1 MDKIKMTNAAQAAWE
16 DYLRNYENLRDEDDT
31 EQDYR
36 EWLDSLNGEIRVG
49 SITWDASYVLEN
61 LDPIAFRCGF
71 SDYTDSQDLH
81 EISIDGKLYFSDKS
95 EEDLLEEFQSDE
107 CYCCDDCGG
116 YCLPDELT
124 ANDPEDGFSEQ
135 FCPDCVA
142 AWEAEQ

>member
-1 MDKIKMTNAAQAAWE
+1 
-16 DYLRNYENLRDEDDT
+16 
-31 EQDYR
+31 
-36 EWLDSLNGEIRVG
+36 
-49 SITWDASYVLEN
+49 VLEN

-81 EISIDGKLYFSDKS
+81 EISIDGKLFYSDKS
-95 EEDLLEEFQSDE
+95 EEDLLDDFLADE

-135 FCPDCVA
+135 FCPDCVGGA
-142 AWEAEQ
+142 V